1 MFWLIIPLT
10 KPLEYTAL
18 GPRNFFCVVVVVGGG
33 GGGEG
38 VLMRIFSPNQI
49 MISSDTL
56 FKTRPRLFKELVTL
70 RSE

>member
-33 GGGEG
+33 GGGG
-38 VLMRIFSPNQI
+38 GRGAYADLFSKPNYDI
-49 MISSDTL
+49 
-56 FKTRPRLFKELVTL
+56 L
-70 RSE
+70 RYPF